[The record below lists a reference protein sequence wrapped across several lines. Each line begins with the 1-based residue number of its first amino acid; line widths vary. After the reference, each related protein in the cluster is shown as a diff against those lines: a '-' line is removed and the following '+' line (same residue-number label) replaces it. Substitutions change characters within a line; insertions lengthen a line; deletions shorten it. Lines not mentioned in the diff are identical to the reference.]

1 MLGSDYVC
9 QDLVCAHVRVVVVAG
24 CHDYRLHGPVVAVAA
39 AAAAVAADNH
49 RGQAVGY
56 DLPLL
61 LLWEHGCRV
70 VGEIALLV
78 ASIVG
83 FAGS

>member
-1 MLGSDYVC
+1 MLGSDCVC

-24 CHDYRLHGPVVAVAA
+24 CHNYSLHGPVAAV
-39 AAAAVAADNH
+39 AAVAADNH

-56 DLPLL
+56 DLLLL
-61 LLWEHGCRV
+61 LLWEHSCHV

-83 FAGS
+83 FAGIAGI

>member
-1 MLGSDYVC
+1 MLGSDCVC
-9 QDLVCAHVRVVVVAG
+9 QDLVCAHVRIVVVAG
-24 CHDYRLHGPVVAVAA
+24 CHDYRLHGPVVAVA
-39 AAAAVAADNH
+39 VAADNH
-49 RGQAVGY
+49 HGQAVGY
-56 DLPLL
+56 DLLL
-61 LLWEHGCRV
+61 LFLWEHSCRV